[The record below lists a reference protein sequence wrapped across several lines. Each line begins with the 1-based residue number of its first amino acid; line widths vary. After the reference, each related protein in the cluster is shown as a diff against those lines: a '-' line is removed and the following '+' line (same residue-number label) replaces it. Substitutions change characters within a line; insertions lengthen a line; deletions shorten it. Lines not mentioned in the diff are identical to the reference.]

1 MDNEFMVSLY
11 LSLTSTNQFFK
22 YAIIIQ
28 GSRLINI
35 ISLGSQ
41 NGFAGPQVGLF
52 PSIFNLAEGA
62 DIHSNATC
70 GDHSSE
76 VFCKLELNSH
86 QLPPSSHECAVC
98 DLTEPSKAHSIR
110 AAVDGDDTWWQAP
123 SLQFGS
129 DYHFVT
135 ITLDFKKVSNLKQVI
150 NIQIRKLHGK
160 YPNCHR

>member
-1 MDNEFMVSLY
+1 M
-11 LSLTSTNQFFK
+11 
-22 YAIIIQ
+22 
-28 GSRLINI
+28 

-76 VFCKLELNSH
+76 VFCKLELNSY

-135 ITLDFKKVSNLKQVI
+135 ITLDFKKVSKLMKVF
-150 NIQIRKLHGK
+150 NIEIKLFHLSSLTYSIEFSCNIIKGVPSGIYLNK
-160 YPNCHR
+160 SRNISASGQLDS

>member
-1 MDNEFMVSLY
+1 M
-11 LSLTSTNQFFK
+11 
-22 YAIIIQ
+22 
-28 GSRLINI
+28 

-150 NIQIRKLHGK
+150 NIQIRKLTYSIEYSYDFILGVPSGI
-160 YPNCHR
+160 YLN

>member
-1 MDNEFMVSLY
+1 MD
-11 LSLTSTNQFFK
+11 K
-22 YAIIIQ
+22 K
-28 GSRLINI
+28 

-41 NGFAGPQVGLF
+41 NGFSGPQVGLF

-76 VFCKLELNSH
+76 VFCKLELNSY

-135 ITLDFKKVSNLKQVI
+135 ITLDFKKVLNLKNVF
-150 NIQIRKLHGK
+150 NIKIKTVHRKMSSLT
-160 YPNCHR
+160 Y

>member
-1 MDNEFMVSLY
+1 MVSLY